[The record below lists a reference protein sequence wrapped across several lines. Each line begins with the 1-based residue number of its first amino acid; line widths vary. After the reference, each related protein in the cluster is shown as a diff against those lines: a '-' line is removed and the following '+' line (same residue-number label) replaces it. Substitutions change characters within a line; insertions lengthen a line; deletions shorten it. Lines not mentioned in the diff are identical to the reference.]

1 MKITK
6 DRVRELIREVLQEEG
21 LSVLSE
27 EPADYYKDYKSGTIS
42 YAEYKQLV
50 SDFVSGQNR
59 RPSGQM
65 QHSSNRA
72 KVQGSV
78 PSAPP
83 EKKWKGSPKDLEM
96 RVHKYL
102 IDIGF
107 YREAGTS
114 GRVNPFSSGG
124 HPDGGYTS
132 NIPKVIKNAIADGDI
147 DWATWPE
154 IEPTYRK
161 IDRSID

>member
-1 MKITK
+1 MKISK
-6 DRVRELIREVLQEEG
+6 DRVQQLIREVLQESG
-21 LSVLSE
+21 LGILSE
-27 EPADYYKDYKSGTIS
+27 EPADYYRDYKAGSIS

-50 SDFVSGQNR
+50 SDYNKRASGQAR
-59 RPSGQM
+59 HSTSST
-65 QHSSNRA
+65 QHQSSQRT
-72 KVQGSV
+72 SYT
-78 PSAPP
+78 PP
-83 EKKWKGSPKDLEM
+83 EKKWTGTPQELEA

-107 YREAGTS
+107 YLPYNHID
-114 GRVNPFSSGG
+114 RVNPFSKGS

-132 NIPKVIKNAIADGDI
+132 NIPKVIKQAIADGDI

-154 IEPTYRK
+154 IQPTYRK

>member
-27 EPADYYKDYKSGTIS
+27 EPADYYKDYKKGTIS

-50 SDFVSGQNR
+50 SDFNKRS
-59 RPSGQM
+59 SGQM
-65 QHSSNRA
+65 SQSTSTARDQSSQRT
-72 KVQGSV
+72 SYT
-78 PSAPP
+78 PP
-83 EKKWKGSPKDLEM
+83 EKKWTGSPKELEK
-96 RVHKYL
+96 RVHQYL
-102 IDIGF
+102 IDVGF

-114 GRVNPFSSGG
+114 GYVNPFSSGG
-124 HPDGGYTS
+124 HPSGGYTS

>member
-6 DRVRELIREVLQEEG
+6 DRVRELIREVLQEQG

-27 EPADYYKDYKSGTIS
+27 EPADYYRDYKRGSIS

-50 SDFVSGQNR
+50 NDYNKRSSGR
-59 RPSGQM
+59 MGQSTSRN
-65 QHSSNRA
+65 QQQSS
-72 KVQGSV
+72 QQTSYT
-78 PSAPP
+78 PP
-83 EKKWKGSPKDLEM
+83 EKKWKGSPKDLEA
-96 RVHKYL
+96 RVHQFL

-107 YREAGTS
+107 YKEAGTS

-132 NIPKVIKNAIADGDI
+132 NIPKVIKNAISDGDI